1 MTLQQEIYDIT
12 TQNLLHYDTKK
23 RAYHSEWYAR
33 SVL

>member
-12 TQNLLHYDTKK
+12 MINLRHKDTKK

-33 SVL
+33 SVF